1 MTKNPGDVRSEPLTG
16 PRPGESWEKKQRT
29 RGESGRSGPQ
39 DTPLAAR
46 GRDSHRDEGGFF
58 PVHG

>member
-16 PRPGESWEKKQRT
+16 PRPGESWEKKQRM
-29 RGESGRSGPQ
+29 RGESGGSGPQ

-46 GRDSHRDEGGFF
+46 GS
-58 PVHG
+58 